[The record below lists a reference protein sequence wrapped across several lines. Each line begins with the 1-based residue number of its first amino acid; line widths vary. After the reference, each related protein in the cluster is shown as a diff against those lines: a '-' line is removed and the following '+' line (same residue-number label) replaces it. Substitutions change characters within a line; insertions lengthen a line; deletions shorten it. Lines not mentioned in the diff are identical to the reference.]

1 MAFLQPEP
9 PRQPI
14 FNVPAVVLW
23 LVAILAGL
31 HLARVLAPAPLGDR
45 WIETYA
51 FIPAIFSPALLAAH
65 HIAPPGL
72 ADRALTFV
80 TYMGLH
86 NDITHLAVNSLWLLA
101 FGPVVARRFGAGLF
115 LAFFLICGVAGA
127 AAYLALNWGS
137 PDPMIGASGAISG
150 LMAAGLRLL
159 PTLRPGTRTEPLLP
173 ALSRQVVMFSLVWGV
188 INIVAGVTGLGLGG
202 QGGAIAWQAHLGGY
216 LAGLL
221 LAGPFDALRPQPVGL
236 DLDRP

>member
-1 MAFLQPEP
+1 MAFLQPAP

-14 FNVPAVVLW
+14 FNIPGSVLGLLAV
-23 LVAILAGL
+23 LAAA
-31 HLARVLAPAPLGDR
+31 HLARVAASPARADW
-45 WIETYA
+45 WIEAYA
-51 FIPAIFSPALLAAH
+51 FIPALFSPAFLAAH

-86 NDITHLAVNSLWLLA
+86 NDFAHLAVNSLWLLA

-115 LAFFLICGVAGA
+115 FAFFLICGVAGA

-137 PDPMIGASGAISG
+137 ADPMIGASGAISG

-159 PTLRPGTRTEPLLP
+159 PTLRPSSGAEPMLP
-173 ALSRQVVMFSLVWGV
+173 VLSRQVVMFSLVWAA
-188 INIVAGVTGLGLGG
+188 INIVAGVAGLGLGG
-202 QGGAIAWQAHLGGY
+202 ESGAIAWQAHLGGY
-216 LAGLL
+216 IAGLL
-221 LAGPFDALRPQPVGL
+221 LSGPFDAFRPQPVGVRL
-236 DLDRP
+236 DPG

>member
-1 MAFLQPEP
+1 MAFLQPAS

-14 FNVPAVVLW
+14 FNVPAPVLW
-23 LVAILAGL
+23 LVAVLVVA
-31 HLARVLAPAPLGDR
+31 HLGRTMAPAASADW
-45 WIETYA
+45 WIEAYA
-51 FIPAIFSPALLAAH
+51 FIPAMFSSAFLAAH

-86 NDITHLAVNSLWLLA
+86 NDFTHLAVNSLWLLA

-115 LAFFLICGVAGA
+115 FAFFLVCGVAGA

-137 PDPMIGASGAISG
+137 SDPMIGASGAISG

-159 PTLRPGTRTEPLLP
+159 PTLRPGSSTEPLVP
-173 ALSRQVVMFSLVWGV
+173 ILSRQVVMFSLVWGV
-188 INIVAGVTGLGLGG
+188 INIVAGVAGLGLGG
-202 QGGAIAWQAHLGGY
+202 ESGAIAWQAHLGGY
-216 LAGLL
+216 VAGLL
-221 LAGPFDALRPQPVGL
+221 LAGPFDALRPQPVSVRL
-236 DLDRP
+236 DPG